1 MRILVDNF
9 FNGEQCVKLCELGQD
24 GFVRIIGG
32 ESAELARFFGKL
44 AVAVHRNDYRNFGI
58 MVHADFKVLY
68 AVTGSSVNAA
78 GTAFKSN
85 MVADD
90 DGAYSVDKR
99 MTVFDI
105 LKLLALE

>member
-1 MRILVDNF
+1 MDDF

-24 GFVRIIGG
+24 GFVGIIGG

-68 AVTGSSVNAA
+68 AVSRSGVNAA

>member
-1 MRILVDNF
+1 MDDF

-44 AVAVHRNDYRNFGI
+44 AVAVNRNNYRNFRI
-58 MVHADFKVLY
+58 VVYAYFKVLY
-68 AVTGSSVNAA
+68 AVTRSSVNTAR
-78 GTAFKSN
+78 TAFKSN

-99 MTVFDI
+99 MTIFDI